1 MSGVFK
7 EALNFYRDRKR
18 EEKQKKR
25 LLKKDMDVSLLE
37 QFIQKCNEN
46 PDLRIDIHLKDGTLI
61 NMKCYHKQE
70 THDLINGNIYEVK

>member
-1 MSGVFK
+1 MSGLLR
-7 EALNFYRDRKR
+7 EALNYYRDRKR

-25 LLKKDMDVSLLE
+25 LLKKDMDVALLE

-61 NMKCYHKQE
+61 NMKCYHKHE
-70 THDLINGNIYEVK
+70 THDLINGNIYEVN

>member
-1 MSGVFK
+1 MSILK
-7 EALNFYRDRKR
+7 ESIAFYKERKL

-25 LLKKDMDVSLLE
+25 LLKKNMDMALLE

>member
-1 MSGVFK
+1 MSLIK
-7 EALNFYRDRKR
+7 EAFSFYKERKA

-25 LLKKDMDVSLLE
+25 LLKKNMDMTLLE

>member
-1 MSGVFK
+1 MSLIK
-7 EALNFYRDRKR
+7 EAFSFYKERKA

-25 LLKKDMDVSLLE
+25 LLKKNMDMALLE

-61 NMKCYHKQE
+61 NMKCYQKREPQ
-70 THDLINGNIYEVK
+70 DLINGNIYEVK

>member
-7 EALNFYRDRKR
+7 EALNYYRDRKR

-25 LLKKDMDVSLLE
+25 LLKKDMDMALLE

-46 PDLRIDIHLKDGTLI
+46 PDLRIDIHLNDGTLI
-61 NMKCYHKQE
+61 NMKCYQKKE
-70 THDLINGNIYEVK
+70 MHDLINGNIYEVK

>member
-1 MSGVFK
+1 MSLIK
-7 EALNFYRDRKR
+7 EAFSFYKERKA

-25 LLKKDMDVSLLE
+25 LLKKNMDMALLE

>member
-1 MSGVFK
+1 MGVLK
-7 EALNFYRDRKR
+7 ESIAFYKERKL

-25 LLKKDMDVSLLE
+25 LLKKNMDMALLE

-61 NMKCYHKQE
+61 NMKCYQKREPQ
-70 THDLINGNIYEVK
+70 DLINGNIYEVK

>member
-1 MSGVFK
+1 MSILK
-7 EALNFYRDRKR
+7 EAFTFYKERKA

-25 LLKKDMDVSLLE
+25 LLKKNMDMALLE

>member
-1 MSGVFK
+1 MSILK
-7 EALNFYRDRKR
+7 ESIAFYKERKL

-25 LLKKDMDVSLLE
+25 LLKKNMDMALLE

-61 NMKCYHKQE
+61 NMKCYQKKE